1 MCSQL
6 RPSAAMEDYLE
17 AILRLSEEGGV
28 ARVRDIANA
37 VDVTPST
44 VSGALRNLADLELVN
59 YRPYEVITLT
69 SKGSE
74 VAGRIS
80 RRHELL
86 SRFFRVALGVP
97 DETADADA
105 CRLEHGLSRETVDRL
120 IAFME
125 FLEDCP
131 RAGPNWVEHFRERC
145 REELKPGSC
154 LKCIEG
160 WLPEARAKLSE
171 RCERPREGTR

>member
-1 MCSQL
+1 MPQQPQL
-6 RPSAAMEDYLE
+6 SAAMEDYLE
-17 AILRLSEEGGV
+17 AILRLSEECGV
-28 ARVRDIANA
+28 ARVRDIARS
-37 VDVTPST
+37 VGVTLSS
-44 VSGALRNLADLELVN
+44 VSGALQKLGQMELVN
-59 YRPYEVITLT
+59 YQPYEIVTLT

-86 SRFFRVALGVP
+86 SSFLRGVLGVP

-105 CRLEHGLSRETVDRL
+105 CRIEHGLSRETVDRL

-131 RAGPNWVEHFRERC
+131 RAGPDWVEHLRERC
-145 REELKPGSC
+145 REKLKPESC
-154 LKCIEG
+154 LKCIED
-160 WLPEARAKLSE
+160 WLPGVREKLLVRRRRSKKAAK
-171 RCERPREGTR
+171 